1 VWVLR
6 HAKAASQGTDDHD
19 RPLTARGRRQA
30 AEVGVSLARAPRQDA
45 APTPRLVLS
54 SPARRALHTAELVV
68 AELEGPV
75 ELVVERGLYSAGPSD
90 VIDLLR
96 LVDDDAP
103 SVMVV
108 GHNPTV
114 HELVFDL
121 LDADDEAGR
130 SRLEQG
136 FRPASLGVVEVPAPS
151 WARLRTGSGTLLE
164 LRRPDS

>member
-6 HAKAASQGTDDHD
+6 HAKAASQGTDDHS
-19 RPLTARGRRQA
+19 RPLTARGTRQA
-30 AEVGVSLARAPRQDA
+30 AEVGVSLAGDQLAA

-54 SPARRALHTAELVV
+54 SPARRALRTAELVV

-75 ELVVERGLYSAGPSD
+75 ELVVERGLYSAEPSD
-90 VIDLLR
+90 VIDMLR
-96 LVDDDAP
+96 LVDDDTP

-114 HELVFDL
+114 HELAFDL
-121 LDADDEAGR
+121 LDADDEPGR

-136 FRPASLGVVEVPAPS
+136 FPPASLAVVEVPAPS
-151 WARLRTGSGTLLE
+151 WARLGAGSGTLLE
-164 LRRPDS
+164 LRRPGS

>member
-1 VWVLR
+1 MLR
-6 HAKAASQGTDDHD
+6 HAKAASQGIDDHS
-19 RPLTARGRRQA
+19 RPLTARGKRQA
-30 AEVGVSLARAPRQDA
+30 AEVGVSLARDRLAT

-54 SPARRALHTAELVV
+54 SSARRALRTAELVV

-90 VIDLLR
+90 VVDLLR

-114 HELVFDL
+114 HALVFDL
-121 LDADDEAGR
+121 LRADDEAAR
-130 SRLEQG
+130 ARLEQG
-136 FRPASLGVVEVPAPS
+136 FPPASLAVVEVPSPS
-151 WARLRTGSGTLLE
+151 WECLGTGSGTLLE
-164 LRRPDS
+164 LRRPGS